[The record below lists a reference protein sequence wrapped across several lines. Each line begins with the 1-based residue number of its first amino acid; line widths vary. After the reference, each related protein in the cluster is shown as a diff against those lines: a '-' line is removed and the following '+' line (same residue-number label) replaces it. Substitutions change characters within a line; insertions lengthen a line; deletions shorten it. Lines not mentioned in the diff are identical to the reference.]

1 MKYFVTIEYKVNGF
15 IGSLKVDDFE
25 SDSAE
30 NAYLT
35 VCNIF
40 DVRNKDVVYIH
51 VYGSEVDSCRQDTE

>member
-1 MKYFVTIEYKVNGF
+1 MI
-15 IGSLKVDDFE
+15 FE

-51 VYGSEVDSCRQDTE
+51 VYGSEVDSCRQDME